1 MQLQESLNIAKGLG
15 RFEDDHI
22 AHVATGETVV
32 PRGILEANPELRKML
47 YDQFREFQV
56 NPEEFVVGSP
66 AMKINPITG
75 QPEFFVG
82 KLLKKV
88 TKGLESFADKSG
100 LKSLGKKLAPLA
112 PIAAAF
118 VPGGPIISGAVGA
131 GLQGL
136 LSGEKPKDYLGDA
149 ALGAGLGALAQ
160 GATRGFTKEGMS
172 IFDPNFVGPADPT
185 RLGGGAPLRQS
196 IGMDIV
202 KGLQGESGG
211 IKGVLGNLV
220 DSDSPLGKIL
230 ASPLGK
236 EIGGRLKIQGLG
248 DTLEDT
254 TKGILGDN
262 TAAAMFG
269 GGMGGGMG
277 GLGGLGG
284 LANFMLLKKL
294 LDSPDR
300 SPADV
305 VPTGAAAFGY
315 SPEQLE
321 NMPSYR
327 IGNLQPALIEGA
339 QYANVKPTTMEEG
352 GLLEGIASIKQNGN
366 IKGYKKGGMDDGPG
380 DITPAFLEPG
390 EFVMTRPAT
399 QVLGAR
405 NLYKLMKQAEQM
417 A

>member
-32 PRGILEANPELRKML
+32 PKGILDANPELRKML
-47 YDQFREFQV
+47 YNQFQELQV

-66 AMKINPITG
+66 AMKINPVTG
-75 QPEFFVG
+75 QPEFF
-82 KLLKKV
+82 LKSL
-88 TKGLESFADKSG
+88 TKGLEKIAEKTG
-100 LKSLGKKLAPLA
+100 LKKLGKKLAPIA
-112 PIAAAF
+112 PIAAMFIPGVGPVAGGAIGGVLKGF
-118 VPGGPIISGAVGA
+118 MEGKKPLEYGMDAAKGAAIGGIAKGLTGYGGPAADRSMGQDFFGNIMDNKGIGGLKDAFIS
-131 GLQGL
+131 
-136 LSGEKPKDYLGDA
+136 E
-149 ALGAGLGALAQ
+149 
-160 GATRGFTKEGMS
+160 
-172 IFDPNFVGPADPT
+172 
-185 RLGGGAPLRQS
+185 
-196 IGMDIV
+196 
-202 KGLQGESGG
+202 
-211 IKGVLGNLV
+211 
-220 DSDSPLGKIL
+220 DSPLGKIL
-230 ASPLGK
+230 SSPLGK
-236 EIGGRLKIQGLG
+236 ELAGRFKTQGLG
-248 DTLEDT
+248 DTFEDA
-254 TKGILGDN
+254 TKGILGSG
-262 TAAAMFG
+262 AAASMFG
-269 GGMGGGMG
+269 GGMGGMGMGMGGGMG
-277 GLGGLGG
+277 GLGGI
-284 LANFMLLKKL
+284 ANFMLLKKL

-305 VPTGAAAFGY
+305 VPTGSAAFGY
-315 SPEQLE
+315 SPEQMQD
-321 NMPSYR
+321 MPSYR